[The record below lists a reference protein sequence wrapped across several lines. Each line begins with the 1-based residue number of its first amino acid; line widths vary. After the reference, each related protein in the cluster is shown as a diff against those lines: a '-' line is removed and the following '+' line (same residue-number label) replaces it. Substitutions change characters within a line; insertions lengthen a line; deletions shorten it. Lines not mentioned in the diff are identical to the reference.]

1 MLFVLEKTERFE
13 DSVMEGREDVREI
26 AVLEVQPKFLQRILD
41 LATRI
46 VPGIQEIIRT
56 LIGGIFTDNGRM
68 MQGEG

>member
-1 MLFVLEKTERFE
+1 
-13 DSVMEGREDVREI
+13 MEGREDVREI